1 MTIGDRIFWSVICFV
16 VISLLWLKFL
26 EPFFPLWG
34 SLIVSGVVAF
44 LIANY
49 KRK

>member
-1 MTIGDRIFWSVICFV
+1 MSFV

-26 EPFFPLWG
+26 EPFIPLWG
-34 SLIVSGVVAF
+34 SLVVSGAAAAF
-44 LIANY
+44 IATY